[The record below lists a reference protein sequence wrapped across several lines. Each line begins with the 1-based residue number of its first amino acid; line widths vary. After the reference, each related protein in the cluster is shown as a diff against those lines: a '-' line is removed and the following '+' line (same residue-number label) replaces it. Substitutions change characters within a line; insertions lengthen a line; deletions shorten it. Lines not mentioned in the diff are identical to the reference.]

1 MQNERLKNYKERF
14 NKMNYSFQYN
24 ELIINTIWN
33 INTFKSEGIS
43 SNNKQIKDHL
53 IKSYSISRE
62 KNGES
67 RRRSSLKRW

>member
-1 MQNERLKNYKERF
+1 MQNERFKNYKERF